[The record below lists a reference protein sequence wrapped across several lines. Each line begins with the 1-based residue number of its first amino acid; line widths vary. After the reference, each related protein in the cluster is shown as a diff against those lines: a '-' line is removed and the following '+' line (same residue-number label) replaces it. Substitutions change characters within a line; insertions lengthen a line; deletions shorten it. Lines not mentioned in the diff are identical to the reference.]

1 MGLLLKKII
10 IENFKSYG
18 AQAEIDISDL
28 SIFLGA
34 NSSGKSTAIQALMA
48 LKQTIECNSPG
59 IELLLCGKYVTLGDF
74 NDVINNKE
82 QGFFTIGVL
91 LISEDENENIGGIT
105 ECRIKWRFVKDIENA
120 GVKLEYISIEYNKNH
135 IVLRSEQMENYRVY
149 VDEKITELSV
159 SIKNLSIKNLVM
171 HFDES
176 FNMLYKEFIDSII
189 KIIFGNKSRRV
200 DVKYPVSLRE
210 SENMYY
216 YLMQR
221 RKRAN
226 GIKRIS
232 KKDTDEVAANIVN
245 LLDKYS
251 EMQGKYAKDFT
262 ELPTDLKKDILSSA
276 IADSDNKEEFEK
288 IYRDFSEKL
297 DEYDSPSLDKWEGH
311 CILPGNYLSLRDDKN
326 TAKDISGVRFSLDIY
341 QNFQREILKRIFFLG
356 PIRENPQGLYNIGF
370 DTIPKYVGPTGAYF
384 ASVLLHQ
391 NKTKEYFFP
400 DNETDTVTL
409 LEALDEWMLHLN
421 VASKVTVDR
430 NNSFGFSVSV
440 ANTQNKT
447 SDIMNVGIG
456 TSQVLPVLI
465 TGLLSEPNEVLI
477 FEQPELHLHPY
488 SQSRLADFF
497 IELIKNG
504 RKVIIETHSEYM
516 ILRLRY
522 HVLTERIE
530 PDKIAINFFQNKE
543 GTKVKRCEISG
554 FGNLDYPEDFHDETQ
569 ELLNELMNAA
579 LTKREE
585 EC

>member
-18 AQAEIDISDL
+18 TQAEIDISDL

-135 IVLRSEQMENYRVY
+135 IVLRSEQMENYRVF

-200 DVKYPVSLRE
+200 DAKYPVSLRE

-216 YLMQR
+216 YLMRR

-226 GIKRIS
+226 GIKKIS

-245 LLDKYS
+245 LLNKYS
-251 EMQGKYAKDFT
+251 GMQGKYAKDFT

-276 IADSDNKEEFEK
+276 IADSDSKEEFEK

-341 QNFQREILKRIFFLG
+341 HNFQREILRRIFFLG

-530 PDKIAINFFQNKE
+530 PDRIAINFFQNKE

>member
-18 AQAEIDISDL
+18 TQAEIDISDL
-28 SIFLGA
+28 SLFLGA

-74 NDVINNKE
+74 SDVINDKE

-91 LISEDENENIGGIT
+91 LISEDENENTGGIT
-105 ECRIKWRFVKDIENA
+105 ECRIKWRFVKDVENA

-149 VDEKITELSV
+149 VDDKITELSA
-159 SIKNLSIKNLVM
+159 SIINLSIKNLVM

-200 DVKYPVSLRE
+200 DSKYPVSLRQ

-221 RKRAN
+221 RKRVN

-245 LLDKYS
+245 LLDQYS

-276 IADSDNKEEFEK
+276 IADSDNIEEFEK

-297 DEYDSPSLDKWEGH
+297 NEYDSPSLDKWEGH

-530 PDKIAINFFQNKE
+530 PDRIAINFFQNKE

>member
-18 AQAEIDISDL
+18 IQAEIDISDL
-28 SIFLGA
+28 SLFLGA

-91 LISEDENENIGGIT
+91 LISEDENENTGGIT

-135 IVLRSEQMENYRVY
+135 IVLCSEQMGNYRVY
-149 VDEKITELSV
+149 VDEKMTELSV
-159 SIKNLSIKNLVM
+159 SIINLSIKKLVM

-200 DVKYPVSLRE
+200 DSKYPVSLRE
-210 SENMYY
+210 SESMYY

-221 RKRAN
+221 RKRDN
-226 GIKRIS
+226 RITRIS
-232 KKDTDEVAANIVN
+232 TKDADGVATNIVN

-262 ELPTDLKKDILSSA
+262 ELPTDLKKEILSSA
-276 IADSDNKEEFEK
+276 IADSGNKEKFEK

-297 DEYDSPSLDKWEGH
+297 EKYDRPSLDKWEGH
-311 CILPGNYLSLRDDKN
+311 CILPGNYLSLSDGKN
-326 TAKDISGVRFSLDIY
+326 TTKDISGVRFSLDIY

-400 DNETDTVTL
+400 NNETDTVTF

-440 ANTQNKT
+440 ANIQNKT

-497 IELIKNG
+497 IELVKNG
-504 RKVIIETHSEYM
+504 RKVIIETHSEYI

-530 PDKIAINFFQNKE
+530 SDRIAINFFQNKE

>member
-120 GVKLEYISIEYNKNH
+120 GVKLEYILIEYNKNH
-135 IVLRSEQMENYRVY
+135 IVLRSEQMENYRVF
-149 VDEKITELSV
+149 VDEKMTELSV
-159 SIKNLSIKNLVM
+159 SIINLSIKNLVM

-200 DVKYPVSLRE
+200 DAKYPVSLRE

-276 IADSDNKEEFEK
+276 IADSDSKEEFEK

-341 QNFQREILKRIFFLG
+341 HNFQREILRRIFFLG

-488 SQSRLADFF
+488 SQSRLVDFF

-530 PDKIAINFFQNKE
+530 PDRIAINFFQNKE